1 MAQLLVRRIPEDVM
15 DNLRTEAKAEE
26 ISVEEL
32 ARRILRDQTERR
44 VRWRAFADWS
54 ARFTRSQKPS
64 ARQRGPSSTQ
74 IIRQDRDR

>member
-1 MAQLLVRRIPEDVM
+1 MPQLLVRRISEDVM
-15 DNLRTEAKAEE
+15 DNLRTEAKAEG

-54 ARFTRSQKPS
+54 VRFTESQKSS
-64 ARQRGPSSTQ
+64 ANQREPSSTRV
-74 IIRQDRDR
+74 IRRDRDR